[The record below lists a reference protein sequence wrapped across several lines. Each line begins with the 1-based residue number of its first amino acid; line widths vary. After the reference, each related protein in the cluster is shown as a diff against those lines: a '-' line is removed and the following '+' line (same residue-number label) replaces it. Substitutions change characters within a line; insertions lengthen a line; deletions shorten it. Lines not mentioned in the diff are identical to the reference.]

1 MPKYIVVLIILAVV
15 VVSGCGGVSK
25 RNEFVGH
32 AVHGVHGASTAFGFY
47 LGKVQVGDTIAVYPY
62 FREGSAAIPFLYM
75 VASLPDQ
82 KDPGLSI
89 WVINKEGSRQIMTLA
104 ALRGYVLSGMGVG
117 FFPQRN

>member
-1 MPKYIVVLIILAVV
+1 MPKFIVVLMMLTVV
-15 VVSGCGGVSK
+15 VASGCGVVSK

-32 AVHGVHGASTAFGFY
+32 AVHGVSGASTAFGFY

-62 FREGSAAIPFLYM
+62 FKEGSLAVPFLYM
-75 VASLPDQ
+75 VASLPDP

-89 WVINKEGSRQIMTLA
+89 WVVSKEGSRQIMTLA
-104 ALRGYVLSGMGVG
+104 TLRGYALSGMGVS